1 MSYYSLHFVN
11 PTMGYFEREE
21 TFDAVNDEVAI
32 GIAARRAADQ
42 PVELWCG
49 GRLVRRF
56 AATGAMPQVASSS
69 SPKVAA

>member
-1 MSYYSLHFVN
+1 MSYYSLHFVS

-21 TFDAVNDEVAI
+21 SFDAVNDEVAI
-32 GIAARRAADQ
+32 GIAQRRAVDQ

-56 AATGAMPQVASSS
+56 DTAEVAQEAASSA
-69 SPKVAA
+69 PKVAA

>member
-1 MSYYSLHFVN
+1 MSYYNLHFVS

-21 TFDAVNDEVAI
+21 AFDAVNDEVAI
-32 GIAARRAADQ
+32 GIAERRAGEQ

-56 AATGAMPQVASSS
+56 EMAETALS
-69 SPKVAA
+69 SPAAEHKVFAA